1 MIRALAALAFTVAAC
16 GRGPAQCPVNS
27 IVNGGDQPTPK
38 TCRRTP

>member
-1 MIRALAALAFTVAAC
+1 VIRALAALAFVVAC

-38 TCRRTP
+38 TCRRSP